1 MYTTLSS
8 KGQIT
13 IPVAIRNS
21 LRLNAGGRVDFVL
34 FDVGRVELVPKKRS
48 VTTLRG
54 MIPHSGK
61 PISLAQMDADTCIQ
75 AAQGENP

>member
-21 LRLNAGGRVDFVL
+21 LRLNAGDRVDFVL

-54 MIPHSGK
+54 MIPHSGQ
-61 PISLAQMDADTCIQ
+61 PISLAHRDPAIGPR
-75 AAQGENP
+75 GES

>member
-21 LRLNAGGRVDFVL
+21 LRLNAGDRVDFVL

-48 VTTLRG
+48 VKTLRG

-61 PISLAQMDADTCIQ
+61 PISLARMDAAIGRG
-75 AAQGENP
+75 GES